1 MPIKVNVVDNNS
13 SVRVRPQAKDNVPTK
28 PDSGIDNA
36 RYEALVNKEKQERI
50 AADEALQ
57 NEKQNKGYI
66 RLEDYLVSGPIGQF
80 DAATLELLK
89 KYLVNK
95 LSFNGY
101 IYSLSVS
108 TGNKV
113 IYFCPRDIEYNK
125 VEVNFTTGSFG
136 LLKNDE
142 HTVTQEQIEFWNNK
156 VTAYSHPDE
165 DAELALKGNN
175 TLVLDKTN
183 YIDEHGNIK

>member
-1 MPIKVNVVDNNS
+1 MKGEISVD
-13 SVRVRPQAKDNVPTK
+13 T
-28 PDSGIDNA
+28 
-36 RYEALVNKEKQERI
+36 
-50 AADEALQ
+50 
-57 NEKQNKGYI
+57 EKQNKGYI

-80 DAATLELLK
+80 DSATLELLK
-89 KYLVNK
+89 QYLVNK

-156 VTAYSHPDE
+156 VTAYAQVLE
-165 DAELALKGNN
+165 ANNN
-175 TLVLDKTN
+175 TLFLDRVN
-183 YIDEHGNIK
+183 SIDEHGNVIIK